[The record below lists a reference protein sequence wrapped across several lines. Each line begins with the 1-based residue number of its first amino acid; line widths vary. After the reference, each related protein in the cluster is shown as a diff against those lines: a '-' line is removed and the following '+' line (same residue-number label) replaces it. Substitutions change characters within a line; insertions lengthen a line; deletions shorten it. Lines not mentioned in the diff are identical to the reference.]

1 MLMTELRKR
10 FIKDVKTKTAPELLV
25 VAVKLPTGAIETI
38 VNTSK
43 LADKIQYYMEAYDDE
58 FRLKTYPVIQVVGY
72 MLV

>member
-10 FIKDVKTKTAPELLV
+10 FIKDVKTKTVPELLV
-25 VAVKLPTGAIETI
+25 VAIKLPTGAIETI

-58 FRLKTYPVIQVVGY
+58 FRLKLIQQSR
-72 MLV
+72 L